1 MNILT
6 TQCDPEIHSVEPS
19 RFGRPMHL
27 QSFMTRKNSPVVH
40 QRQCNSWHLMHSA
53 FFLEDFAW
61 SFEPDCR
68 LGWLWIQNKIC
79 GWLQNCNPVFANN
92 LTCCFSRQ
100 KAEALLD
107 LPEEAYCILLLLAG
121 WRAWAQRAAG
131 GMSMDNHEPITWSF
145 GRRLCKKVSS

>member
-27 QSFMTRKNSPVVH
+27 QSFMTHKNSPVVH
-40 QRQCNSWHLMHSA
+40 QRQCHPWHLMHSA
-53 FFLEDFAW
+53 FFLEDFCL
-61 SFEPDCR
+61 SCQTG
-68 LGWLWIQNKIC
+68 LQTWLTLDTEQDMWVTSE
-79 GWLQNCNPVFANN
+79 LQTRVRNY

-107 LPEEAYCILLLLAG
+107 LTEEAYCISLLLAG
-121 WRAWAQRAAG
+121 WRAWAQQAAG